1 MGREWGERDPRTK
14 RKGITM
20 SAKWISTNFKG
31 VRYYEHP
38 TRKHGKVIK
47 DRYFAIRYQRDGKRV
62 EEGIGWASELDPKD
76 NKNWTPEKA
85 AIVLAELKE
94 AAKGLRLGPSRLSER
109 REIEDIRKAE
119 EEAEAERQEQEAIT
133 FDTFFTDTYLP
144 DAKSSKKERSVEREE
159 GLYSLWIKPLIGHLP
174 MKDIAPF
181 HMEKL
186 KRDMAKTVTK
196 EIQLTG
202 GRKVTKETR
211 QSPRSIEYALSVVRQ
226 VFNTA
231 KRLGSFEGENPTS
244 KVKFP
249 KPDNGRMRFLTKTE
263 ATALLNLLNKKSS
276 QDVHDMT
283 LLSLH
288 AGLRFGEIAS
298 LTWQD
303 VSLDRGTLTIRDAK
317 AGSRY
322 AFLTEQ
328 AAEMLK
334 AREEGKPSEYI
345 FTGRKGLLD
354 RISLTFKRAVDE
366 LKLNEGIYDPRLKIY
381 FHSCRHSYASWMIE
395 QGADLYTVQKLLG
408 HKTNVM
414 TQRYAHL
421 SESRLRDAAKALGA
435 SWKKNESA
443 GQEEAGQEQQV
454 G

>member
-1 MGREWGERDPRTK
+1 MEWHKTNY
-14 RKGITM
+14 KGI
-20 SAKWISTNFKG
+20 
-31 VRYYEHP
+31 RYRLHP
-38 TRKHGKVIK
+38 TRRHGKKPDI
-47 DRYFAIRYQRDGKRV
+47 YYTIRHQEGGKRI
-62 EEGIGWASELDPKD
+62 EEGLGWASETGITLD
-76 NKNWTPEKA
+76 KA
-85 AIVLAELKE
+85 VKILADLRD
-94 AAKGLRLGPSRLSER
+94 AATKGEGPSRLSEK
-109 REIEDIRKAE
+109 REIRRKQEEVEQAE
-119 EEAEAERQEQEAIT
+119 QERQEQEAVT
-133 FDTFFTDTYLP
+133 FGTFFNDDYLP
-144 DAKSSKKERSVEREE
+144 QAKADKKDRTVSREE
-159 GLYSLWIKPLIGHLP
+159 GLYKVWIEPALGHLP

-181 HMEKL
+181 HLERL
-186 KRDMAKTVTK
+186 KRDMA
-196 EIQLTG
+196 TG
-202 GRKVTKETR
+202 G

-226 VFNTA
+226 IYNTA
-231 KRLGSFEGENPTS
+231 KRLGDFDGPNPTAS
-244 KVKFP
+244 VKFP

-303 VSLDRGTLTIRDAK
+303 VDTTKGVLTIRDAK

-328 AAEMLK
+328 AAAMLK
-334 AREEGKPSEYI
+334 SRAEDQDRAAKENRTERKPSDHV

-366 LKLNEGIYDPRLKIY
+366 LKLNEGIDDPRLKIC

-421 SESRLRDAAKALGA
+421 SENRLRDAAKALGA
-435 SWKKNESA
+435 AWKQDKA
-443 GQEEAGQEQQV
+443 AEQQAEQV
-454 G
+454 VN